1 MYLEKEDEDLLL
13 IDEIIYLKEA
23 NSANVFHTKKVITTK
38 QKSMP

>member
-23 NSANVFHTKKVITTK
+23 KGANFNHTKKL
-38 QKSMP
+38 